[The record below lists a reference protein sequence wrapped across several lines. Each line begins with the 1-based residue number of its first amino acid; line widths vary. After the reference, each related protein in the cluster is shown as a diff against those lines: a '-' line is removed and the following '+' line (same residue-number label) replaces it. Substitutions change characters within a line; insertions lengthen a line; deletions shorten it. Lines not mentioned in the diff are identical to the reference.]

1 MDLPLTDLIIRALN
15 LLWTEGVNPFTG
27 TADSLSPPLSPLEKN
42 PHQTVCP
49 KQKCPI
55 FHAKLQAHI
64 SRLLSPK
71 TMNIQTIV
79 LALILI
85 SRLRLMN
92 KSDAVRAGSEPH
104 LLSTAFLVAL
114 KTLDDWRIDSVA
126 WVSYS
131 LLELKTIHT
140 LEREFLAKIQ
150 LRWNVHVTRS
160 EYIAFLAF
168 MRHLRDGGRLDAAVF
183 PIPKENSH
191 HFSCRTKSKPTL
203 QEAAAHRKLEPPT
216 DRMPNV
222 MNTSTNTVPTIVS
235 RRVSFVAPAKTLP
248 ETIPC
253 PFDSSLATR
262 TMEQLRIARQR
273 YLESVQ
279 PTENAC
285 PEDTL
290 KRGGLRRYISH
301 SLIHSNGTEVGS
313 AKCSRIYA
321 PKVFNKN
328 G

>member
-1 MDLPLTDLIIRALN
+1 MDLPLTDLIIRAIN
-15 LLWTEGVNPFTG
+15 LLWTEGVSPFTG
-27 TADSLSPPLSPLEKN
+27 TADSPSPPLSPFEKN
-42 PHQTVCP
+42 PHKTVCR

-55 FHAKLQAHI
+55 FHAKLQLHI

-71 TMNIQTIV
+71 TMNVQTVV

-114 KTLDDWRIDSVA
+114 KALDDWRIDSVA

-131 LLELKTIHT
+131 LLELKEIHS

-150 LRWNVHVTRS
+150 WSVHVTRS
-160 EYIAFLAF
+160 EYIAFLTF

-183 PIPKENSH
+183 PIPKEHSH
-191 HFSCRTKSKPTL
+191 HFSCRTTSKPTL
-203 QEAAAHRKLEPPT
+203 SLTLQEAAHRKLEPPT
-216 DRMPNV
+216 DHMPNI
-222 MNTSTNTVPTIVS
+222 MNPSTNTVPALVT
-235 RRVSFVAPAKTLP
+235 RRVSFVAHAKTLP
-248 ETIPC
+248 QTTTNPC
-253 PFDSSLATR
+253 DSSLATR

-273 YLESVQ
+273 YLESVDQ
-279 PTENAC
+279 PTENAF
-285 PEDTL
+285 PEDAL
-290 KRGGLRRYISH
+290 KRGGVRSYISH
-301 SLIHSNGTEVGS
+301 TLIP
-313 AKCSRIYA
+313 SRIYA